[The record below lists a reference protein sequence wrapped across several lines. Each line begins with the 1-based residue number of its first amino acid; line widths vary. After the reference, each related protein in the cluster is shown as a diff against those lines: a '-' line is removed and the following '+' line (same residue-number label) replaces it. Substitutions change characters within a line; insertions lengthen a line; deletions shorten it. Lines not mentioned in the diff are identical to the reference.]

1 MRLLDGILA
10 FGVTERPGPC
20 IADLERGLE
29 IALLVDGVGECGR
42 AGDIGGRGVV
52 RVLDGVLKGVEDVE
66 LGVDMNAA
74 AN

>member
-1 MRLLDGILA
+1 M
-10 FGVTERPGPC
+10 TERPGPC

-52 RVLDGVLKGVEDVE
+52 RVRVLDGVLKGVEDVE

-74 AN
+74 TN

>member
-42 AGDIGGRGVV
+42 AGDIGRRGVV

-66 LGVDMNAA
+66 LGVDMID